1 MLGQVFSE
9 LRQNLFL
16 TTSSRRNH
24 QIKSV
29 FWPFRQKIVVRNL
42 IEIKK
47 VRKGQWQPFECV
59 ATLWSLEFCFCLDPA
74 WWFLFFRKT
83 LQNRQILV
91 SFEHETVMGGD
102 GPNRLRLAT
111 AFRVGRNR
119 KRAIMGDA
127 TFLLTSNIK
136 LRLKTGQ
143 ILKKSLGAT
152 FPRTFFVFVMT
163 QSSTEDTN

>member
-9 LRQNLFL
+9 LRQNLSL

-42 IEIKK
+42 IGIEK
-47 VRKGQWQPFECV
+47 VRKSQWQPFECV
-59 ATLWSLEFCFCLDPA
+59 ATLRSLEFCFYLDPA

-111 AFRVGRNR
+111 AFRVRSNR

-136 LRLKTGQ
+136 PRLKTGQ
-143 ILKKSLGAT
+143 ILKKVWEPL
-152 FPRTFFVFVMT
+152 FQEHFLCLL
-163 QSSTEDTN
+163 